1 MASTFSSNKRL
12 ELPGYNDYIDTWN
25 VPVNADMTA
34 IDVALGGS
42 TLLNA
47 TSPTGTVTLTYTQ
60 YRPLSIIVSGSMSAD
75 VFYTIP
81 AGVGGQ
87 WTVTNGTT
95 GAYSVYMVSAAGGAS
110 VRIPQGYST
119 VVSCDG
125 GATGMRLSINTP
137 VTAAGSSGQVQYN
150 LSGSF
155 AGSNNLTF
163 NGTTLTAAALTVSG
177 AFSVGAITGSSLNVG
192 SGSITGGSLSVSGS
206 ISGGSVSG
214 GSVSGSSI
222 SGGSI
227 SGSSLS
233 VSGSI
238 SGSSLSVG
246 SGAITTGSI
255 NASNEIRGASLVT
268 TSGAVYLSSSF
279 AAFMSW
285 DGTNILFNTSTYT
298 PANIVSGSGF
308 LSAGTINYN
317 YSYTGNSVQLAPNQ
331 TSSVFSKADTGA
343 VNQIVFNN
351 GNGQVGFINTTG
363 SSTSYGTASD
373 YRLKTNVNPMV
384 DALKT
389 ISALKPCTYEWKVSG
404 LGGEGFIAHELQEV
418 IPHAIMGEK
427 DAVNED
433 GSIKPQGIDYGKIV
447 VHLVAAIQELTAKIE
462 ALEARS

>member
-81 AGVGGQ
+81 SGVGGQ

-95 GAYSVYMVSAAGGAS
+95 GAYSVYMASAAGGAS

-177 AFSVGAITGSSLNVG
+177 AFSVGAITGSSLNVS

-214 GSVSGSSI
+214 SSI
-222 SGGSI
+222 SG
-227 SGSSLS
+227 
-233 VSGSI
+233 GSI

-255 NASNEIRGASLVT
+255 NASNEIRGASLVS
-268 TSGAVYLSSSF
+268 TSGAVYLSSNF

-298 PANIVSGSGF
+298 PGNIVSGSGF
-308 LSAGTINYN
+308 LSAGIINYN

-363 SSTSYGTASD
+363 SSTSYGTSSD

>member
-60 YRPLSIIVSGSMSAD
+60 YRPLSIIVSGAMSAD

-81 AGVGGQ
+81 SGVGGQ

-95 GAYSVYMVSAAGGAS
+95 GAYSVYMTSAAGGAS

-155 AGSNNLTF
+155 AGSSNLTF

-177 AFSVGAITGSSLNVG
+177 AFSVGAITGSSLSVG
-192 SGSITGGSLSVSGS
+192 GGSITGGSISGS
-206 ISGGSVSG
+206 SITGGSI
-214 GSVSGSSI
+214 SGSSI
-222 SGGSI
+222 SGSSIYGGSI

-233 VSGSI
+233 
-238 SGSSLSVG
+238 LG
-246 SGAITTGSI
+246 SGAITSGPIT
-255 NASNEIRGASLVT
+255 ASNQISGASLVS
-268 TSGAVYLSSSF
+268 TSSAVYLNSGLSV
-279 AAFMSW
+279 FMSW
-285 DGTNILFNTSTYT
+285 DGTNILFNQPLYT
-298 PANIVSGSGF
+298 PSNVVSGSGF
-308 LSAGTINYN
+308 LSAGIINYN

-404 LGGEGFIAHELQEV
+404 LGGEGFIAHELHEV

-433 GSIKPQGIDYGKIV
+433 GSIKPQGVDYSKIV

-462 ALEARS
+462 ALEAQS

>member
-81 AGVGGQ
+81 SGVGGQ

-95 GAYSVYMVSAAGGAS
+95 GAYSVYMASAAGGAS

-177 AFSVGAITGSSLNVG
+177 AFSVGAITGSSLNVS

-214 GSVSGSSI
+214 SSI
-222 SGGSI
+222 SG
-227 SGSSLS
+227 
-233 VSGSI
+233 GSI

-268 TSGAVYLSSSF
+268 TSGAVYLSSSL

-298 PANIVSGSGF
+298 PGNIVSGSGF
-308 LSAGTINYN
+308 LSAGIINYN

-363 SSTSYGTASD
+363 SSTSYGTSSD

>member
-34 IDVALGGS
+34 IDTALGGS

-60 YRPLSIIVSGSMSAD
+60 YRPLSIIVSGAMSAD

-95 GAYSVYMVSAAGGAS
+95 NAYSVYMTSAAGGAS

-125 GATGMRLSINTP
+125 SATGMRLSVNTP
-137 VTAAGSSGQVQYN
+137 VSAAGSNTQVQYN
-150 LSGSF
+150 SSGSL
-155 AGSNNLTF
+155 AGSSNLTF

-177 AFSVGAITGSSLNVG
+177 AFNGNTISTTGAITSSGGAITGTSLVASSNGSINGGAITGTSLNVG
-192 SGSITGGSLSVSGS
+192 AGS
-206 ISGGSVSG
+206 ISGGSISGSSFNG

-227 SGSSLS
+227 SGSSLTITG
-233 VSGSI
+233 SGSCTVDF
-238 SGSSLSVG
+238 SVR
-246 SGAITTGSI
+246 A
-255 NASNEIRGASLVT
+255 
-268 TSGAVYLSSSF
+268 
-279 AAFMSW
+279 
-285 DGTNILFNTSTYT
+285 
-298 PANIVSGSGF
+298 F
-308 LSAGTINYN
+308 LSGISSWTP
-317 YSYTGNSVQLAPNQ
+317 SYTGDAVQIAP
-331 TSSVFSKADTGA
+331 TLYGSIFSKATTGDTT
-343 VNQIVFNN
+343 QISFVN
-351 GNGQVGFINTTG
+351 GNGQVGFINTIG
-363 SSTSYGTASD
+363 SSTAYSTSSD

-404 LGGEGFIAHELQEV
+404 LGGEGFIAHELHEV
-418 IPHAIMGEK
+418 IPHAVMGEK

-433 GSIKPQGIDYGKIV
+433 GSIKPQGVDYSKIV

>member
-60 YRPLSIIVSGSMSAD
+60 YRPLSIIVSGAMSAD

-95 GAYSVYMVSAAGGAS
+95 GPYSVYMTSAAGGAS

-125 GATGMRLSINTP
+125 SATGMRLSVNTP
-137 VTAAGSSGQVQYN
+137 VSAAGANTQVQYN
-150 LSGSF
+150 SSGSF
-155 AGSNNLTF
+155 AGSSNLTF

-177 AFSVGAITGSSLNVG
+177 ALSAGSTSGGAITGTSFSS
-192 SGSITGGSLSVSGS
+192 SGSITASGS
-206 ISGGSVSG
+206 ISGGSI
-214 GSVSGSSI
+214 SGSSI

-233 VSGSI
+233 VGGGSI
-238 SGSSLSVG
+238 SGGSLNVG

-268 TSGAVYLSSSF
+268 TSGAVYLNSGLS
-279 AAFMSW
+279 AFMSW
-285 DGTNILFNTSTYT
+285 DGTNILLNQPLYN
-298 PANIVSGSGF
+298 PNNIVSGSGY
-308 LSAGTINYN
+308 LSAGIINYN

-343 VNQIVFNN
+343 TNQIVFNN
-351 GNGQVGFINTTG
+351 GNGQVGFINTNG
-363 SSTSYGTASD
+363 SSTAYGTASD
-373 YRLKTNVNPMV
+373 HRLKTNVNPMV

-404 LGGEGFIAHELQEV
+404 LGGEGFIAHELHEV
-418 IPHAIMGEK
+418 IPHAVMGEK

-433 GSIKPQGIDYGKIV
+433 GSIKPQGVDYSKIV

-462 ALEARS
+462 ALEARG